1 MNERR
6 TRLLLIRHGQ
16 TPWNADGRW
25 QGHGNPGLTEEGLA
39 QARALALSLVQE
51 GLYGS
56 GQDLRETP
64 RGEPWTRV
72 VSSDLERA
80 RQTAVCVAEALGLP
94 IEFDRRLRELD
105 VGAWSGLTRDEIA
118 RRDPERLRRFEGG
131 EPLIRPGEGESRVE
145 IRERTHQL
153 VSDFARRF
161 SGDRIIV
168 VTHLGVIRSL
178 VPGAEPGNAGRVE
191 IIAEE
196 LAARPVDRSQRA
208 EDGAL

>member
-1 MNERR
+1 MTETR

-16 TPWNADGRW
+16 TPWNEDGRW

-39 QARALALSLVQE
+39 QAKALALTLAEERQRWQR
-51 GLYGS
+51 L
-56 GQDLRETP
+56 
-64 RGEPWTRV
+64 EPKQGAWTRV
-72 VSSDLERA
+72 FSSDLERA
-80 RQTAVCVAEALGLP
+80 RQTALTVADHLGLP

-105 VGAWSGLTRDEIA
+105 VGVWSGLTRDEIA
-118 RRDPERLRRFEGG
+118 RRDPDRLRRFELG
-131 EPLIRPGEGESRVE
+131 EPFIRPGDGESRVE
-145 IRERTHQL
+145 IRERTHAL

-161 SGDRIIV
+161 AGDRIIL

-178 VPGAEPGNAGRVE
+178 VPGAEPGNVGRIE
-191 IIAEE
+191 IVAEE

>member
-1 MNERR
+1 MSETR

-25 QGHGNPGLTEEGLA
+25 QGHGNPSLTEAGLA
-39 QARALALSLVQE
+39 QAKALALSLAQE
-51 GLYGS
+51 RQRWRAL
-56 GQDLRETP
+56 
-64 RGEPWTRV
+64 EPQQGAWTRV
-72 VSSDLERA
+72 FSSDLERA
-80 RQTAVCVAEALGLP
+80 RQTALAVAEELGLP

-118 RRDPERLRRFEGG
+118 RRDPDRLRRFERG
-131 EPLIRPGEGESRVE
+131 EPLIRPGDGESRVE
-145 IRERTHQL
+145 IRERTHAL

-161 SGDRIIV
+161 RGDRIIM

-178 VPGAEPGNAGRVE
+178 VPGADPGNAGRVE
-191 IIAEE
+191 IIAED
-196 LAARPVDRSQRA
+196 LAAQPVDRSQRP